1 MANRFLL
8 CKSSITCTISATTDI
23 ILTAALSTPC
33 RAGKPET
40 SSYIVRNETN
50 GSYAIEQFL
59 ARIILGNSYGVWDKL
74 NAPAEAGAGMKL
86 HHGIFQ
92 QVFHIAAENTGQ
104 LVEDVCLR
112 LVNAIDPLFVHLNVA
127 QIHAGLLCKLCLR

>member
-1 MANRFLL
+1 MQRM
-8 CKSSITCTISATTDI
+8 DI
-23 ILTAALSTPC
+23 ERVRTALKMLT
-33 RAGKPET
+33 PER
-40 SSYIVRNETN
+40 YDWFD
-50 GSYAIEQFL
+50 IE
-59 ARIILGNSYGVWDKL
+59 

>member
-1 MANRFLL
+1 MSKDLVTMTIEIDREVYNKAAERFKNLG
-8 CKSSITCTISATTDI
+8 TTIEDMTVGFLKFCVI
-23 ILTAALSTPC
+23 
-33 RAGKPET
+33 PENLPVLKA
-40 SSYIVRNETN
+40 YF
-50 GSYAIEQFL
+50 GIE
-59 ARIILGNSYGVWDKL
+59 